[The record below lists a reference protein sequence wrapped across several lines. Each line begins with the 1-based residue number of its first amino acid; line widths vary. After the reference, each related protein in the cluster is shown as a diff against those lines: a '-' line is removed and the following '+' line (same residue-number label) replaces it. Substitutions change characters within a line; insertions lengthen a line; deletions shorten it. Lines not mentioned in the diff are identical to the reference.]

1 MDEDKYEQLKAGTD
15 VQVGSAADDHLFFK
29 ASGGWSEKGTIYGLG
44 REGPSLFERPT
55 TCRRTGCSNSSAYS
69 SPIVTQLQDQLQT
82 TQNELQMTQARL
94 HSTEEELRSTREELS
109 STREELEAT
118 KKQLDDQMIGLLELN
133 ARFDSFSALLGHPT
147 RADNSQASS

>member
-1 MDEDKYEQLKAGTD
+1 MQEKYEQLKVDTA
-15 VQVGSAADDHLFFK
+15 VEVGSAADDHLFFK
-29 ASGGWSEKGTIYGLG
+29 ASGGWSDKGSIYGLG
-44 REGPSLFERPT
+44 REGPAMFERPIT
-55 TCRRTGCSNSSAYS
+55 SRRSGGSTSSAYS
-69 SPIVTQLQDQLQT
+69 SPVVTQLQDQLQA

-118 KKQLDDQMIGLLELN
+118 RKEMDVQRMGLLELN

-147 RADNSQASS
+147 RAGNSQASS